1 MAEKE
6 LELDMRKVMVLFQRR
21 YNSMREIDRLTGELA
36 DAMDRSDDVS
46 VSLILQMRADEMAK
60 FDECTHEI
68 WQMSSVGKEAIGKIR
83 VLIQTDPEEALT
95 ESPEEK
101 KIYEIRRKTQAVIDR
116 LRTVDERLN
125 RRAAGKE
132 SFYGSGIR

>member
-1 MAEKE
+1 MTETG
-6 LELDMRKVMVLFQRR
+6 LDMGKVMILFQRR
-21 YNSMREIDRLTGELA
+21 YNYMREIDRLTGELA
-36 DAMDRSDDVS
+36 EAMDRSDDVS
-46 VSLILQMRADEMAK
+46 VSLILQMRAGEMAG
-60 FDECTHEI
+60 FDECTNEI
-68 WQMSSVGKEAIGKIR
+68 WQMSSIGKDALRKIR
-83 VLIQTDPEEALT
+83 MLIQSDPEEAVG
-95 ESPEEK
+95 ENPEEK

>member
-1 MAEKE
+1 MTETG
-6 LELDMRKVMVLFQRR
+6 LDMGKVMILFQRR
-21 YNSMREIDRLTGELA
+21 YNYMREIDRLTGELA
-36 DAMDRSDDVS
+36 EAMDRSDDVS
-46 VSLILQMRADEMAK
+46 VSLILQMRAGEMAG
-60 FDECTHEI
+60 FDECTNEI
-68 WQMSSVGKEAIGKIR
+68 WQMSSIGKDALRKIRMLIQSDPKEAVG
-83 VLIQTDPEEALT
+83 EN
-95 ESPEEK
+95 PEEK

>member
-1 MAEKE
+1 MTETG
-6 LELDMRKVMVLFQRR
+6 LDMGKVMILFQRR
-21 YNSMREIDRLTGELA
+21 YNYMREIDRLTGELA
-36 DAMDRSDDVS
+36 EAMDRSDDVS
-46 VSLILQMRADEMAK
+46 VSLILKMRAGEMAG
-60 FDECTHEI
+60 FDECTNEI
-68 WQMSSVGKEAIGKIR
+68 WQMSSIGKDALRKIRMLIQSDPKEAVG
-83 VLIQTDPEEALT
+83 EN
-95 ESPEEK
+95 PEEK